1 MMVKKSLRPPSQWLR
16 HTAYSEMHGRTH
28 SPKCKGNVPGTINR
42 ILLVA
47 VPPTMIYESSPY
59 TPLGKSGE
67 ATQGQRK
74 RIHRMDPD
82 EYLVRHIRRELHHIY
97 INRILLQWHL
107 LRVSLVCGEHGHRSI
122 SPFWVRACMEFT
134 MLKSLEEM
142 IVRAV
147 STWI

>member
-1 MMVKKSLRPPSQWLR
+1 MR
-16 HTAYSEMHGRTH
+16 GRTH
-28 SPKCKGNVPGTINR
+28 SHKCTGKLPGTVNR

-47 VPPTMIYESSPY
+47 LLSTMMYESSPY

-67 ATQGQRK
+67 LTQGQRK
-74 RIHRMDPD
+74 RIHRIDPE

-107 LRVSLVCGEHGHRSI
+107 LRVSLVCGQHRASEYQPI
-122 SPFWVRACMEFT
+122 LGARMHVAY

-142 IVRAV
+142 IVRAS
-147 STWI
+147 ST